1 MPKDIRVVVST
12 LYNEMKVYLDNASTT
27 RVHDRVID
35 TMLEY
40 MKSRYGNPSSL
51 HYLGREAK
59 RVLED
64 ARESLSKAM
73 NIEGKVIFV
82 SGATE
87 ANNLAIK
94 GIAYASRSNYNDK
107 GKGKSI
113 IVSSIEHES
122 ILEPCKALERE
133 GFNVIY
139 LPVDPNACIDMDR
152 LEDALRANKDTI
164 LVSIM
169 LANNEVGTIQSIG
182 KVSEIAHRYGALVHT
197 DAAQALGKIHIDTKG
212 LGIDAVTVS
221 AHKSYGP
228 KGIGAL
234 CISDDVRLEP
244 IMHGGGHEYGLRS
257 GTQNIPAIAGF
268 KVLLDITNDLI
279 DAHSSRVRPLRDRL
293 ERYILERIEYT
304 RLNSSAMHRLPNLI
318 NVSFL
323 GIKGEDLLIKLDE
336 HGVAASTGS
345 ACSTLRQKESHV
357 LRAMNLSREA
367 RDGSLR
373 LTLGIYNTYEEI
385 DYVCNTLENIV
396 DELRRISPYM
406 MRGVGFEPTNP

>member
-1 MPKDIRVVVST
+1 
-12 LYNEMKVYLDNASTT
+12 MKVYLDNASTT
-27 RVHDRVID
+27 RVHDRVVD
-35 TMLEY
+35 TMLDY

-59 RVLED
+59 RVLDD
-64 ARESLSKAM
+64 ARESLRKA
-73 NIEGKVIFV
+73 IGITGKVIFV

-94 GIAYASRSNYNDK
+94 GIAYASRSNKYT
-107 GKGKSI
+107 GKDKSI

-122 ILEPCKALERE
+122 ILEPCKELERE
-133 GFNVIY
+133 GFKVTY
-139 LPVDPNACIDMDR
+139 LHVDPNACIDMGA
-152 LEDALRANKDTI
+152 LEDALRTNKDTV

-169 LANNEVGTIQSIG
+169 LANNEVGTIQSID

-197 DAAQALGKIHIDTKG
+197 DAAQALGKIPIDAKR
-212 LGIDAVTVS
+212 LGVDAVTVS

-228 KGIGAL
+228 KGVGAL

-244 IMHGGGHEYGLRS
+244 IIHGGGHEYGLRS

-268 KVLLDITNDLI
+268 KALLDITSDLI
-279 DAHSSRVRPLRDRL
+279 DAHNSRVKPLRDRL

-304 RLNSSAMHRLPNLI
+304 RLNSNATYRLPNLI

-336 HGVAASTGS
+336 HGIAASTGS

-357 LRAMNLSREA
+357 LRAMNLSKEA

-385 DYVCNTLENIV
+385 DYVCNALENIV